1 MKAWEK
7 CVLVLCLIVSIFSL
21 IFIMKTNYD
30 QDKYYRYQ
38 QGIEVDTTV
47 VTPL

>member
-7 CVLVLCLIVSIFSL
+7 CILVLCLIFSIACL
-21 IFIMKTNYD
+21 VAIVKTNYD
-30 QDKYYRYQ
+30 VEQYYKYQ